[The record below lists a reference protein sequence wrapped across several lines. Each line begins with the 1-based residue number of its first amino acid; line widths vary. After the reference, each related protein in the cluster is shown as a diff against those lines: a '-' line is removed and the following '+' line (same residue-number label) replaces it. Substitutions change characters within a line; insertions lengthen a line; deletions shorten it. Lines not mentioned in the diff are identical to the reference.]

1 MCTRPRSLATLQ
13 RLVDVRIGARTHS
26 KASKGDDGSEGN
38 RQENAHNGNHTEVEE
53 VGDGEEKEGGCCG
66 NQLDGAIL
74 RNVLGDGQQQNIP
87 FQVHEKDARELEE
100 EVEDDQ
106 REVST

>member
-1 MCTRPRSLATLQ
+1 VPQ
-13 RLVDVRIGARTHS
+13 KLVDAPIGARTRS
-26 KASKGDDGSEGN
+26 KASKEPGEDGSEGN
-38 RQENAHNGNHTEVEE
+38 RQENAHNDNHTEVEE
-53 VGDGEEKEGGCCG
+53 VGDGEDKEGGGG

-87 FQVHEKDARELEE
+87 FQVHEKDAHELEE